1 MRHLIDK
8 ITLIES
14 EVANLPKISK
24 YLEKSRD
31 WLNDEPSIILRVE
44 GEFLLNNKTD
54 NDFAFYNDFAFSID
68 LYYLFNSNS
77 ELYYSVVT
85 YKKDV
90 ADISL
95 EREVKPNELSSV
107 REKLLPSIKKE
118 LTRLGFSSNAVDKT
132 TVQFNKDNYSSSMQP
147 ILRNIDL
154 LHKEVSAAYQ
164 WRQENIGD
172 L

>member
-54 NDFAFYNDFAFSID
+54 NDFAFSID

-164 WRQENIGD
+164 WRQEHIED